1 MNNRMHLLNAA
12 PPPAKTTTAP
22 VTAKFNWVESKISG
36 ERMQAA
42 GDNLMTKIIGLSA
55 KLRNFA
61 HVNIGDLL
69 ADLEAVEGLIASLK
83 KMLAEH
89 KARTNNS
96 PEVGIIESLLREA
109 EEHHASLGE
118 QIKDTYSEVEPWQ
131 K

>member
-1 MNNRMHLLNAA
+1 MNSMHLLNAT
-12 PPPAKTTTAP
+12 PPPVKTTTAP
-22 VTAKFNWVESKISG
+22 VTAKFNWVEAKMSG

-69 ADLEAVEGLIASLK
+69 ADLEAVEGLIKSLG

-89 KARTNNS
+89 KARATDS
-96 PEVGIIESLLREA
+96 PEIGIIESLLREA
-109 EEHHASLGE
+109 EEHHASLGQ
-118 QIKDTYSEVEPWQ
+118 QINEAYSEVEPWQ